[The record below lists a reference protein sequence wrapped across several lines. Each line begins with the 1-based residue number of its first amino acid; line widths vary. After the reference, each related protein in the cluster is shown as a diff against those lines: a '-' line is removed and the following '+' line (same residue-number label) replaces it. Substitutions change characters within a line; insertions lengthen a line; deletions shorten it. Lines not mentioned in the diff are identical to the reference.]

1 MKYNAFYI
9 QLLYKTKYIVNN
21 VMCGVEDSFSV
32 HIALLYWQLMPHQHI
47 IDFLGKSL

>member
-21 VMCGVEDSFSV
+21 VMCGVEDSFFG
-32 HIALLYWQLMPHQHI
+32 PHGI
-47 IDFLGKSL
+47 TSLATHATSIYY